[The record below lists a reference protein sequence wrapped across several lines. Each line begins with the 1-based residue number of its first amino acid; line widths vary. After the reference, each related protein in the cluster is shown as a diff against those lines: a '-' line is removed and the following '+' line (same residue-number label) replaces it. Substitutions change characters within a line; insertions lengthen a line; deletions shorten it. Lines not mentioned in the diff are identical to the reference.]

1 MAQPAASPKYA
12 LISPTFKRPDEVSE
26 FLQSL
31 TALDYPQ
38 SGFEVILGDGTPG
51 DALRPELAPY
61 LGQLPLQ
68 IYYEEYLPVS
78 DARNR
83 AASLATAQYFIFLD
97 SDCIIP
103 PGYLRAIDAFLEAHP
118 DTTLFG
124 GPDAASADF
133 TDLQKAI
140 NFSMTSFLTTGGI
153 RGGKSTLTSYQ
164 PRGFNMGISAELFR
178 TVGGYD
184 EKFVCGE
191 DVELSLRLQKVGAI
205 SRFIPEAYVY
215 HKRRAT
221 LKQFRRQV
229 FRFGAARPLLA
240 KAHPGNL
247 KVTHLFPL
255 VFTLYRH
262 LTAILA
268 VLGIFY
274 FHDSLFAIP
283 FALYVFYMFAVFLT
297 TLRHEGLAV
306 ALRVVQTTNT
316 MNEGYGIG
324 FLRNF
329 IEVYLKGNPKG
340 IKL

>member
-1 MAQPAASPKYA
+1 MAQAADSPKYA
-12 LISPTFKRPDEVSE
+12 LISPTFKRPDEVTE

-38 SGFEVILGDGTPG
+38 SGFEIILGDGTPG
-51 DALRPELAPY
+51 DTLRPELAPY
-61 LGQLPLQ
+61 LDQLPLQ
-68 IYYEEYLPVS
+68 IYYEEFLPVS

-97 SDCIIP
+97 SDCVIP
-103 PGYLRAIDAFLEAHP
+103 PGYLRAIDAFLDAHP

-153 RGGKSTLTSYQ
+153 RGGKNNLTSYQ
-164 PRGFNMGISAELFR
+164 PRGFNMGMSAELFR
-178 TVGGYD
+178 AVGGYD
-184 EKFVCGE
+184 ENFVCGE
-191 DVELSLRLQKVGAI
+191 DVELSLRLQKARAI
-205 SRFIPEAYVY
+205 SRFIPEAHVY

-247 KVTHLFPL
+247 KITHLFPL
-255 VFTLYRH
+255 AFTAFRYVSTILFLLVFALDSSM
-262 LTAILA
+262 
-268 VLGIFY
+268 LGV
-274 FHDSLFAIP
+274 P
-283 FALYVFYMFAVFLT
+283 FAAYVSYMIAVFLSA
-297 TLRHEGLAV
+297 LKKEGLSV
-306 ALRVVQTTNT
+306 ALLAVKTTNT
-316 MNEGYGIG
+316 MNAGYGMG
-324 FLRNF
+324 FLRNY
-329 IEVYLKGNPKG
+329 IEVYIKGNSR
-340 IKL
+340 

>member
-1 MAQPAASPKYA
+1 MAKVKYA
-12 LISPTFKRPDEVSE
+12 LISPTFKRPDEVTE
-26 FLQSL
+26 FLSSL
-31 TALDYPQ
+31 EQLEYPKDQ
-38 SGFEVILGDGTPG
+38 YQVILGDGTPG
-51 DALRPELAPY
+51 DELRPVLQQY
-61 LGQLPLQ
+61 FDTLPLQ
-68 IYYEEYLPVS
+68 IYYEEFLPVS

-83 AASLATAQYFIFLD
+83 AAELADAEYFIFLD

-103 PGYLRAIDAFLEAHP
+103 STYLKGIDAFLSEYP

-153 RGGKSTLTSYQ
+153 RGGKASVTSYQ
-164 PRGFNMGISAELFR
+164 PRGFNMGMSATLFKE
-178 TVGGYD
+178 VGGYD
-184 EKFVCGE
+184 EEFVCGE

-205 SRFIPEAYVY
+205 SRFIPEAHVY

-247 KVTHLFPL
+247 KITHLFPL
-255 VFTLYRH
+255 AFTAFRYVSTILFLLVFALDSSM
-262 LTAILA
+262 
-268 VLGIFY
+268 LGV
-274 FHDSLFAIP
+274 P
-283 FALYVFYMFAVFLT
+283 FAAYVSYMIAVFLSA
-297 TLRHEGLAV
+297 LKKEGLSV
-306 ALRVVQTTNT
+306 ALLAVKTTNT
-316 MNEGYGIG
+316 MNAGYGMG
-324 FLRNF
+324 FSRNY
-329 IEVYLKGNPKG
+329 IEVYIKGNSRG

>member
-1 MAQPAASPKYA
+1 MVQAAASPKYA
-12 LISPTFKRPDEVSE
+12 LISPTFQRPDEVTE

-31 TALDYPQ
+31 NALDYPK
-38 SGFEVILGDGTPG
+38 SGFEIILGDGTPG
-51 DALRPELAPY
+51 DTLRPELAPF
-61 LGQLPLQ
+61 LDQLSLQ

-103 PGYLRAIDAFLEAHP
+103 SGYLCAIDAFLEAHP

-153 RGGKSTLTSYQ
+153 RGGKNTLTSYQ
-164 PRGFNMGISAELFR
+164 PRGFNMGMSAELFR

-184 EKFVCGE
+184 ENFVCGE

-205 SRFIPEAYVY
+205 SRFIPEAHVY

-255 VFTLYRH
+255 VFTFYRY
-262 LTAILA
+262 LTVVLA
-268 VLGIFY
+268 VMGIFY
-274 FHDSLFAIP
+274 FHESLYVIP
-283 FALYVFYMFAVFLT
+283 FTLYLIYMIAVFVSALSKEGFVVAILT
-297 TLRHEGLAV
+297 
-306 ALRVVQTTNT
+306 VQTTNT

-324 FLRNF
+324 FLGNF
-329 IEVYLKGNPKG
+329 IAVYIKGNSKG
-340 IKL
+340 IQL